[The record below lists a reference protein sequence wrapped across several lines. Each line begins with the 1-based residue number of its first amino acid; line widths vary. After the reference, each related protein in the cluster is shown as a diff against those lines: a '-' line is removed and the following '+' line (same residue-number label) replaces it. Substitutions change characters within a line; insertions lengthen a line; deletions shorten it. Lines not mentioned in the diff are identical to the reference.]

1 MPLPYVEDLPDGQ
14 AQPIE
19 LRHQDPF
26 VAIVQVDGAGEDQ
39 AIHWVLVR
47 QDKIDDFILRLQAM
61 KK

>member
-1 MPLPYVEDLPDGQ
+1 MPIPYVEDLPDDQ

-47 QDKIDDFILRLQAM
+47 QDEIDDFILQLQAM